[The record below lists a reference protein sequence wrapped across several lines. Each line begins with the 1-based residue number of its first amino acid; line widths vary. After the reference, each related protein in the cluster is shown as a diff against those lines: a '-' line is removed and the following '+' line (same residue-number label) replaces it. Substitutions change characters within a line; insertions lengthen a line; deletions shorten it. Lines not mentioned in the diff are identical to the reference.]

1 MTRTSTNRD
10 AAAYLDS
17 LSALSRRGFSTLQ
30 AAREAILQLVTE
42 QLATRSSF
50 FSVIR
55 QESGKFE
62 VIAAHNESGNCNVEV
77 GTVALLSSQFPVM
90 ISSEDGPAPLVKE
103 NLYSDPTTATL
114 SALAA
119 LPTTGCYIGVPIVL
133 SDGTLF
139 GALSTIDPEPRQI
152 SLTQAKLLVVLAR
165 ILATQVEREQ
175 ELTERKWAEVELS
188 RALRALQ
195 IANEQREYLNRVQSD
210 FVSIVNHEFRTTL
223 TAIQGFS
230 ELMRDEEFSF
240 HEVKEYASDI
250 NVDARRL
257 SRMINQLLDL
267 DQMKS
272 GQVQL
277 HLEQVD
283 LNEII
288 VAVVQRIRPTAPG
301 HQIHLQLD
309 EHLPLLSGDYDRL
322 SLVVTNLLNNAIKYS
337 PEGGEI
343 RLCSCVKDA
352 SVRVFVQ
359 DSGVGIPAPA
369 LDQVFEMHAWPC
381 ESNAPRYI
389 KGTGLGL
396 PIVRQIVQMHNGK
409 TWAESELDKGSIF
422 HFTLPISN
430 EDVQEEE
437 HYG

>member
-1 MTRTSTNRD
+1 MTHTRTNRD

-17 LSALSRRGFSTLQ
+17 LSALSQRGFSTLQ

-50 FSVIR
+50 FSLIR
-55 QESGKFE
+55 QDSGKFE
-62 VIAAHNESGNCNVEV
+62 VIAAHNESSACNVEV
-77 GTVALLSSQFPVM
+77 GTVALLSPHFPVM
-90 ISSEDGPAPLVKE
+90 ISSKDGPTLLVRE
-103 NLYSDPTTATL
+103 NLYSDPTIATL

-119 LPTTGCYIGVPIVL
+119 LPSTGCYIGVPIVL
-133 SDGTLF
+133 SDGTFF
-139 GALSTIDPEPRQI
+139 GALSTIDPEPRQL

-165 ILATQVEREQ
+165 LLATQVEREQ

-195 IANEQREYLNRVQSD
+195 MANEQREYLNRMQSD
-210 FVSIVNHEFRTTL
+210 FVSVVNHEFRTTL

-230 ELMRDEEFSF
+230 ELMRDEDFSF
-240 HEVKEYASDI
+240 QELKEYASDI

-277 HLEQVD
+277 HLEPID

-288 VAVVQRIRPTAPG
+288 VAVVQRIRPTAPE
-301 HQIHLQLD
+301 HQLHLQLA
-309 EHLPLLSGDYDRL
+309 EHLPLLAGDYDRL

-343 RLCSCVKDA
+343 HLCSCVEDE
-352 SVRVFVQ
+352 SVHVFVH
-359 DSGVGIPAPA
+359 DNGVGIAASA
-369 LDQVFEMHAWPC
+369 LDQVFEMHAWSY
-381 ESNAPRYI
+381 ESNSPRYI

-396 PIVRQIVQMHNGK
+396 PIARQILQMHHGK
-409 TWAESELDKGSIF
+409 IWAESVLDKGSTF
-422 HFTLPISN
+422 HFALPISN
-430 EDVQEEE
+430 EDIQEEE
-437 HYG
+437 

>member
-1 MTRTSTNRD
+1 
-10 AAAYLDS
+10 
-17 LSALSRRGFSTLQ
+17 
-30 AAREAILQLVTE
+30 
-42 QLATRSSF
+42 
-50 FSVIR
+50 
-55 QESGKFE
+55 
-62 VIAAHNESGNCNVEV
+62 
-77 GTVALLSSQFPVM
+77 
-90 ISSEDGPAPLVKE
+90 
-103 NLYSDPTTATL
+103 
-114 SALAA
+114 
-119 LPTTGCYIGVPIVL
+119 
-133 SDGTLF
+133 
-139 GALSTIDPEPRQI
+139 
-152 SLTQAKLLVVLAR
+152 
-165 ILATQVEREQ
+165 
-175 ELTERKWAEVELS
+175 
-188 RALRALQ
+188 
-195 IANEQREYLNRVQSD
+195 
-210 FVSIVNHEFRTTL
+210 
-223 TAIQGFS
+223 
-230 ELMRDEEFSF
+230 LMRDEEFSF

-396 PIVRQIVQMHNGK
+396 PIVRQIVQMHDGK